1 MLQFSCKMILLRA
14 ALSFLVLKVKVD
26 SAIFKVLAGLL
37 CIEFGTGCLGTSPS
51 VGCGFF
57 GYICSVSLTTIKI

>member
-26 SAIFKVLAGLL
+26 SAVFKVLTQLL
-37 CIEFGTGCLGTSPS
+37 CIESGTGCLGTPPS
-51 VGCGFF
+51 VGCDFLS
-57 GYICSVSLTTIKI
+57 ISVLSA